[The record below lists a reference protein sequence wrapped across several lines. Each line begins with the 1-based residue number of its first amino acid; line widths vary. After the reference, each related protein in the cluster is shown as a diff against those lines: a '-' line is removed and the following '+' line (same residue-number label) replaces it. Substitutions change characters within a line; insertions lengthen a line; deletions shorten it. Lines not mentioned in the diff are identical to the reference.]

1 MVIST
6 PLIKAY
12 ARLGQ
17 KGAAA
22 GIGMLEVAKSDPNL
36 RVVVA
41 DSIAIASLDRF
52 YANYPD
58 KVINVGI
65 AEQNMI
71 GIAAGIASE
80 SGSNVFACT
89 YAEFI
94 ITRTVEM
101 IRQNLSYHQF
111 NVKLIGNSAGFAMET
126 LAVSHW
132 ATEDIALV
140 RALPNIII
148 LSASDCLAAIKLVI
162 AASLIKGPVYLRLS
176 GGLNCPIVYE
186 KDCDFTIGKS
196 NIIKKG
202 EDVAILATGLMVREA
217 MDAAEML
224 KEKNVNKRTIIS
236 SYSLKKYNR
245 IVLLSLS
252 CVIFAMWLLY
262 MILSLILFKDL
273 MLSLNGIAFIINSFV
288 YAICSLIIG
297 FLIGNITQN
306 KNAIGGI
313 VNVVALGSSF
323 LCGCF
328 VPFNYMPDYVIK
340 LAHILPTY
348 YFVSNNELI
357 KNMEVFDFNNIR
369 PLLVNASVIIVFC
382 IIFVVLTNFIS
393 KEKRVIE

>member
-162 AASLIKGPVYLRLS
+162 AASLIKGPVY
-176 GGLNCPIVYE
+176 CPIVYE

-224 KEKNVNKRTIIS
+224 KEKNVNATVVDMYTIKP
-236 SYSLKKYNR
+236 LDTG
-245 IVLLSLS
+245 LLDT
-252 CVIFAMWLLY
+252 IFSTHRLVVTVEEH
-262 MILSLILFKDL
+262 
-273 MLSLNGIAFIINSFV
+273 N
-288 YAICSLIIG
+288 IIG
-297 FLIGNITQN
+297 G
-306 KNAIGGI
+306 
-313 VNVVALGSSF
+313 LGSSIAEYKCDNDLHIRLVRIGVNDRFGELGSLRYIWKQHGLTAEQIASKIEF
-323 LCGCF
+323 LL
-328 VPFNYMPDYVIK
+328 K
-340 LAHILPTY
+340 
-348 YFVSNNELI
+348 
-357 KNMEVFDFNNIR
+357 
-369 PLLVNASVIIVFC
+369 
-382 IIFVVLTNFIS
+382 
-393 KEKRVIE
+393 

>member
-94 ITRTVEM
+94 IARTVEM

-224 KEKNVNKRTIIS
+224 KEKNVNAAVVDMYTIKP
-236 SYSLKKYNR
+236 LDTG
-245 IVLLSLS
+245 LLDT
-252 CVIFAMWLLY
+252 IFSTHRLVVTVEEH
-262 MILSLILFKDL
+262 
-273 MLSLNGIAFIINSFV
+273 N
-288 YAICSLIIG
+288 IIG
-297 FLIGNITQN
+297 G
-306 KNAIGGI
+306 
-313 VNVVALGSSF
+313 LGSSIAEYKCDNNLHARLVRIGVNDRFGELGSLRYIWKQHGLTAEQIASKIEF
-323 LCGCF
+323 LL
-328 VPFNYMPDYVIK
+328 K
-340 LAHILPTY
+340 
-348 YFVSNNELI
+348 
-357 KNMEVFDFNNIR
+357 
-369 PLLVNASVIIVFC
+369 
-382 IIFVVLTNFIS
+382 
-393 KEKRVIE
+393 

>member
-162 AASLIKGPVYLRLS
+162 AASLIEGPVYLRLS

-224 KEKNVNKRTIIS
+224 KEK
-236 SYSLKKYNR
+236 
-245 IVLLSLS
+245 
-252 CVIFAMWLLY
+252 M
-262 MILSLILFKDL
+262 L
-273 MLSLNGIAFIINSFV
+273 MLLWWICILLN
-288 YAICSLIIG
+288 L
-297 FLIGNITQN
+297 
-306 KNAIGGI
+306 
-313 VNVVALGSSF
+313 
-323 LCGCF
+323 
-328 VPFNYMPDYVIK
+328 
-340 LAHILPTY
+340 
-348 YFVSNNELI
+348 
-357 KNMEVFDFNNIR
+357 
-369 PLLVNASVIIVFC
+369 
-382 IIFVVLTNFIS
+382 
-393 KEKRVIE
+393 